1 MAAAYSVV
9 LTQEARD
16 NIEDI
21 TGYIAEQSGFVP
33 ASTVL
38 KRITDGLRSLERM
51 PQRCAPSKKPWVSQQ
66 GGRDYIFLGLPYIAP
81 FLIDEAA
88 STVTVIAVYHWKMN
102 WQT

>member
-16 NIEDI
+16 NIEEI

-33 ASTVL
+33 ASSVL

-51 PQRCAPSKKPWVSQQ
+51 PQRCSPSKKLWVSQQ
-66 GGRDYIFLGLPYIAP
+66 GGRDYIFLDLPILRRFSLMKLP
-81 FLIDEAA
+81 VRLL
-88 STVTVIAVYHWKMN
+88 
-102 WQT
+102 